1 MRQTILIIIFSIMF
15 ILVAMAC
22 DSYSVNYTYML
33 LNVEFV
39 MYLIYY
45 CLCRVEE
52 RAVVKVVVVAKPVP
66 RVFEVRSVIM
76 RLHKT
81 KKEKLKKETKMVIN

>member
-1 MRQTILIIIFSIMF
+1 MTQTMLIIIFSIMF
-15 ILVAMAC
+15 IHVAMAC
-22 DSYSVNYTYML
+22 DSYSVNYTYKM
-33 LNVEFV
+33 LNVV
-39 MYLIYY
+39 MYLIFY

>member
-1 MRQTILIIIFSIMF
+1 MTQTMLIIIFSIMF
-15 ILVAMAC
+15 IHVAMAC
-22 DSYSVNYTYML
+22 DSYAVNYTYKM
-33 LNVEFV
+33 LNVV
-39 MYLIYY
+39 MYLIFY